1 MDDYIFTA
9 VNQDSTPKERATFE
23 HQLLKEMAQ
32 EYTPLDCVDYFVDAN
47 GKVPMSFAQ
56 IKTVEEGY
64 EWYQRHHPELLD
76 DLVWAMARH
85 QFGGAEGKPPP
96 KVTDTSVA
104 AVTFTQKHV
113 QLDF

>member
-1 MDDYIFTA
+1 MDDYIFTT

-47 GKVPMSFAQ
+47 GKVPLSFVQ

-85 QFGGAEGKPPP
+85 QFGGGKPPP
-96 KVTDTSVA
+96 EVPETSLLP
-104 AVTFTQKHV
+104 AVIFTQKQV